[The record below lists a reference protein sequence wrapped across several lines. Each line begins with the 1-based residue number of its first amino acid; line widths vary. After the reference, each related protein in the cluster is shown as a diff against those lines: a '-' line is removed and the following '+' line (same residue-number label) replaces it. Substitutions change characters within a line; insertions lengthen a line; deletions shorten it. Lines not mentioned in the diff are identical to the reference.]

1 MQKYSI
7 NKDIRVIELDECC
20 LVYNCS
26 LFTEY
31 KLNTPAAKLIKK
43 IILHKDIDPIF
54 LSFCT
59 QLNELGIITEE
70 KE

>member
-31 KLNTPAAKLIKK
+31 KLNTSAAKLIKK
-43 IILHKDIDPIF
+43 IILIKI
-54 LSFCT
+54 
-59 QLNELGIITEE
+59 
-70 KE
+70 